1 MARVLILCKGYPGA
15 ISSGEFLRT
24 QNFCREVA
32 ARHES
37 YLVFFDESHS
47 VQHPEQ
53 DLGVKAWQSL
63 SPIPTQG
70 RSRRR
75 LLRFSNARFLELSVP
90 EYVAETRNKIQ
101 DLCELWDIEVI
112 LCLSLGT
119 AEIVV
124 PFNLPKILDYCD
136 SATLTLQRV
145 LSHRGKDF
153 SLLERTNLNLRK
165 LRQGFLERTFV
176 RAFDCTTTISEADK
190 RSFVE
195 VAQVPHDKVSVIP
208 NGVAEEALNA
218 GQRARDHRRSVVFWG
233 NLDFPP
239 NWTAV
244 EYFFNNIY
252 RPHLVQED
260 IEWHIYGRGA
270 SQSIEQIARHE
281 GIFLHGYVDDL
292 FSEVAK
298 QGVMINPMVEG
309 SGLKN
314 KVLEAFACRV
324 PVVSTSLGIE
334 AIDASPGL
342 HYVQADA
349 PEEFAKA
356 ICSLLAD
363 RDYASR
369 IAEDARL
376 LVESK
381 FRWSVIGDQLGSV
394 VNGVLNRKFDNAVG
408 AVQSGNK

>member
-1 MARVLILCKGYPGA
+1 MARVLILCKGYPAA
-15 ISSGEFLRT
+15 ISSGEFLRHH
-24 QNFCREVA
+24 NFCRELA
-32 ARHES
+32 ERHES
-37 YLVFFDESHS
+37 YLVYLDETDSGHDP
-47 VQHPEQ
+47 VQ
-53 DLGVKAWQSL
+53 DLGVIAWRRLATTPS
-63 SPIPTQG
+63 QG
-70 RSRRR
+70 RSWRR
-75 LLRFSNARFLELSVP
+75 LFRYSNAQFLKLSVP
-90 EYVAETRNKIQ
+90 EYLGETRKEIQ
-101 DLCELWDIEVI
+101 GLCEMWNIDVI
-112 LCLSLGT
+112 LCFAPGV
-119 AEIVV
+119 AEIVA
-124 PFNLPKILDYCD
+124 PIKLPKILDYCD
-136 SATLTLQRV
+136 SATLTLERV
-145 LSHRGKDF
+145 LAHRGKDF
-153 SLLERTNLNLRK
+153 SLLERANLNLRK
-165 LRQGFLERTFV
+165 LRQGALERTFV

-190 RSFVE
+190 RSFIE
-195 VAQVPHDKVSVIP
+195 VAQVPHEKVSVIP
-208 NGVAEEALNA
+208 NGVADEALDA

-252 RPHLVQED
+252 LPHLVQEG

-270 SQSIEQIARHE
+270 SQSIEQIAQHE
-281 GIFLHGYVDDL
+281 GIFLHGYVGDL

-334 AIDASPGL
+334 AIDASPEL

-363 RDYASR
+363 KDYASR
-369 IAEDARL
+369 IAEAARS

-394 VNGVLNRKFDNAVG
+394 VNGVLNCNFDDAVG
-408 AVQSGNK
+408 AAQSGDR